1 MVVINCCCTAKEEKT
16 KNKDSLFDAAL
27 IHGYQSAL
35 QDPGNFDFDPRKTT
49 RGQVHGTLGLV
60 KQFNDAYTAE
70 RLAHEYS
77 TNFSADVMAE
87 ADPGGQSFATA
98 GAGQVVVNEA
108 GADQRLPL
116 VALVHPAPL
125 GLDHFVLAPGCAS
138 RHPQHMTREFL
149 LYGLQL
155 LQRSTRLDFR
165 LLFNSLGTCPAAN
178 HFHYHGLYLDQVQYL
193 SAKFPVE
200 DVGRSNIAGQ
210 CKQGGV
216 TIDMLH
222 ESTWY
227 MRGFVLSAGSKVGAA
242 GKDPPA
248 DIEVLATVAMR
259 LISMLQVKNVPHR
272 LLLCPPPPE
281 RKRARGSGR
290 ASLGGGRPG
299 DAAAGGAGAA
309 EEASS
314 PEIYI
319 LPQRPGSARPGGGP
333 ALDASAA
340 GAMGII
346 SACSAAEFQAVTEES
361 VRAYFMDAVSLP
373 DKDFDELI
381 CDFAWFG
388 VTSPVEED
396 EEVADYACA
405 IS

>member
-1 MVVINCCCTAKEEKT
+1 MNCCFTAKEDKAR
-16 KNKDSLFDAAL
+16 NQDSVFDVAL
-27 IHGYQSAL
+27 IQGYQSAL
-35 QDPGNFDFDPRKTT
+35 QDPTNFDFDPRKIT
-49 RGQVHGTLGLV
+49 RGQVQGTLGLV

-87 ADPGGQSFATA
+87 ADPDGQSFATA
-98 GAGQVVVNEA
+98 EGGQVVVSEA
-108 GADQRLPL
+108 GADQQLPL

-125 GLDHFVLAPGCAS
+125 SLDHFVLAPSCAN
-138 RHPQHMTREFL
+138 RCPQHMTREFL

-193 SAKFPVE
+193 SARLPVE

-210 CKQGGV
+210 CRQGGV

-222 ESTWY
+222 ENTWY
-227 MRGFVLSAGSKVGAA
+227 MRGFVLSAGSKVGTTGAA
-242 GKDPPA
+242 PPA

-259 LISMLQVKNVPHR
+259 LISMLQVKKVPHR
-272 LLLCPPPPE
+272 LLLCPPSPE
-281 RKRARGSGR
+281 RKRARTSEKPQTVGK
-290 ASLGGGRPG
+290 ADTP
-299 DAAAGGAGAA
+299 AAAAA
-309 EEASS
+309 DASS
-314 PEIYI
+314 PEVYI
-319 LPQRPGSARPGGGP
+319 LPQRPGGARPGGGP

-340 GAMGII
+340 SAMGLI
-346 SACSAAEFQAVTEES
+346 STCSAAEFQAVTEES
-361 VRAYFMDAVSLP
+361 VKAFFMDAVSLP
-373 DKDFDELI
+373 EKDFDELI

-388 VTSPVEED
+388 VTSPAEED
-396 EEVADYACA
+396 EEVLDYACTIA
-405 IS
+405 